1 MRSLFLFLKLRR
13 GFRALN
19 ATCVTHNSDIIN
31 SSFREWVNQ
40 MKQAYVPTRQN
51 QPIEVL
57 FFPQDVFA
65 FMFVIIAIFAT
76 LGFPNLGVVLAIYWI
91 TKANSVKDK
100 GRGFIFH
107 YLWNKGW
114 LPTFFAKGV
123 NDPLVKE
130 YIR

>member
-1 MRSLFLFLKLRR
+1 
-13 GFRALN
+13 
-19 ATCVTHNSDIIN
+19 
-31 SSFREWVNQ
+31 
-40 MKQAYVPTRQN
+40 MKQSYVPARQN
-51 QPIEVL
+51 QPVEVL
-57 FFPQDVFA
+57 IFPQDVFA

-91 TKANSVKDK
+91 TKANSVKEK

-114 LPTFFAKGV
+114 LPSVFSKGV
-123 NDPLVKE
+123 PDPLIKE